1 MNSDFA
7 NTGEPEFPKT
17 VTVELDT
24 YGEEPSVGAFPLV
37 LVLPL

>member
-1 MNSDFA
+1 VNPDFA
-7 NTGEPEFPKT
+7 NTGEPEFPKM
-17 VTVELDT
+17 VTVEPDS